1 MNVLVFDKDNK
12 QEDFQ
17 YMARSIETGKLV
29 IGYIVVEKPWYSM
42 ENQWKYYIM
51 SNEYGSSGFCGGA
64 TNLGFKKILIDKE
77 TIEAYNQIAQIKWNQ
92 EYGFET
98 KLVDKYDLFSDDE
111 NEIATIG
118 IKDSIPYELWK
129 NIK

>member
-17 YMARSIETGKLV
+17 YMARCIETGKLV

-42 ENQWKYYIM
+42 EDQWKYYII
-51 SNEYGSSGFCGGA
+51 SNEYGSGGFCGGA
-64 TNLGFKKILIDKE
+64 TDLGFKKILVDKE

-92 EYGFET
+92 ECGFKT
-98 KLVDKYDLFSDDE
+98 KLVDEYDLFSDSE

-118 IKDSIPYELWK
+118 IKDTIPYELWNNTK
-129 NIK
+129 